1 MAKRK
6 AAHLDGALLAR
17 KGEAAPA
24 GVRSAPVQTME
35 HTGET
40 PIPKGTTGTIAV
52 TVRLDPDRYRRLVSY
67 GARFVPRRT
76 NQEILIAALDECLA
90 KVE

>member
-1 MAKRK
+1 MAKKK
-6 AAHLDGALLAR
+6 AAHLDAALLAR
-17 KGEAAPA
+17 KGEAVPVGA
-24 GVRSAPVQTME
+24 RSALAME
-35 HTGET
+35 RTGDT

-76 NQEILIAALDECLA
+76 NQEILIAALEEYLE

>member
-6 AAHLDGALLAR
+6 AAHLVGALLAR
-17 KGEAAPA
+17 KGEAVPV
-24 GVRSAPVQTME
+24 GVQSAQTME
-35 HTGET
+35 HTRDT

-76 NQEILIAALDECLA
+76 NQEILIAALDEYLA